1 MDDSRVRKASDLL
14 GSLLSPKVAEKA
26 EFWSSFF
33 GFWSRAAGE
42 NLAAHSRPVDVRNG
56 IVFIE
61 ADHPGWIQLLQIDQD
76 RILETIRRS
85 FPALGISGIAFR
97 MAKDGSVPGTTCR
110 GTEPGNQPVTD
121 PLVPPGAEREPAGDR
136 AHEPAGD
143 RAREAPMPT
152 VEQTLQGVADDSFRG
167 ILSSLAGTL
176 EAENRDKARLKAAGK
191 ASKERQ
197 N

>member
-26 EFWSSFF
+26 ELWSSFF

-110 GTEPGNQPVTD
+110 GTEP
-121 PLVPPGAEREPAGDR
+121 LVSPGAEREPAGDR
-136 AHEPAGD
+136 A
-143 RAREAPMPT
+143 REATMPT